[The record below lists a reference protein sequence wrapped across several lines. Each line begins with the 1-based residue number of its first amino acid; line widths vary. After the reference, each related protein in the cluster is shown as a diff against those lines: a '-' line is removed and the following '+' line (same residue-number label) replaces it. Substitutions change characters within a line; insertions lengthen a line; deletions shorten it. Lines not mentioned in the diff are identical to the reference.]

1 MASQAIR
8 RLPHASPVTRCKARL
23 SAERPPSR
31 LVPQATV
38 EVDRDGVLC
47 PLDARCDACL
57 RLISLSMRTPAALYP
72 DWLSQNLSLL
82 APNRLKRWQANAEI
96 VVLSLVAL
104 NRLAMSKSIEL
115 DAVRPVCGAPFSAL
129 ALAR

>member
-1 MASQAIR
+1 MPAHATRI
-8 RLPHASPVTRCKARL
+8 LPHASPVTRCKARL

-38 EVDRDGVLC
+38 EVDGDGVLC
-47 PLDARCDACL
+47 PIDASCDVDL
-57 RLISLSMRTPAALYP
+57 RLTYLRTDMPAALYP
-72 DWLSQNLSLL
+72 DWLSLNLSLL
-82 APNRLKRWQANAEI
+82 APNRLKRWQAKTEI